1 MDKEQNKQ
9 PIEQT
14 EQISVPEVDTTA
26 DVASSAPGNG
36 GDPDGGIAGMRPE
49 TAPVIKKD
57 SRAKF
62 NKFALLSI
70 ILTLAAW
77 VVLSFEG
84 KVALGISVFAFILG
98 CVGLKS
104 STRTWRNTAITAI
117 VASAVLM
124 VVLSAFLIVIFV
136 GLNAV

>member
-1 MDKEQNKQ
+1 MDIEHKQQ
-9 PIEQT
+9 PIDQPSEAT
-14 EQISVPEVDTTA
+14 LENA
-26 DVASSAPGNG
+26 A
-36 GDPDGGIAGMRPE
+36 E
-49 TAPVIKKD
+49 TAGTEPEKKD

-70 ILTLAAW
+70 LLTLAAW
-77 VVLSFEG
+77 VVLSFDG
-84 KVALGISVFAFILG
+84 KIALAISVVAFILG
-98 CVGLKS
+98 CIGLKS
-104 STRTWRNTAITAI
+104 STRTWRNTAITSL